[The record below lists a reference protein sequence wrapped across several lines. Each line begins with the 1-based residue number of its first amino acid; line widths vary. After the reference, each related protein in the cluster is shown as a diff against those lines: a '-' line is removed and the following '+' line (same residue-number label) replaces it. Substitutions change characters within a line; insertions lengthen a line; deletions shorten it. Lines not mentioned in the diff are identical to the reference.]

1 MPRTS
6 ALVRPSSPAVTGRD
20 VERNAKGRVMTAG
33 ARQLGG
39 AAVALA
45 LLLVPALARA
55 QDGARHDPGGD
66 AYFLRVRSSTYL
78 QLYQRALL
86 PGPNGALVTTD
97 TLAPAYEYVSL
108 RADDLDSWD
117 KDNMDVEL
125 SAWGSATFSDAYDSA
140 HRVDGDLQTANVRF
154 RAGPT
159 WVRLGRQ
166 LFVGG
171 AARFARFDGV
181 SAGSQLAMGLGAE
194 AYTGLSVLPR
204 WNGRPGYAQLGAT
217 ADTLLRDPQALP
229 EPKRSGYWL
238 AGGRIY
244 YSKGPVVGGLS
255 LHEQHESSELARRDL
270 GADLRVEPLKWA
282 SLGGNA
288 ILDVDSMGL
297 ADARLWADTTP
308 IANVD
313 VGAEYLHT
321 EPALLLSR
329 QSVLSVFSTDTFDE
343 VGSTASWRPLHSV
356 GIEGGGYIE
365 LYSAGDTGARGEIA
379 VRLTPDRNDH
389 TILRLGF
396 TRVRAPGNG
405 YSSLRDSLRQRI
417 TASVAATAE
426 AYLYLYDES
435 IRGYRT
441 SSVFAGTVEWNAM
454 EQLRFMLGSSLANT
468 PYSKTDLQA
477 MLRVA
482 YGFDAEAP

>member
-1 MPRTS
+1 MI
-6 ALVRPSSPAVTGRD
+6 
-20 VERNAKGRVMTAG
+20 TA
-33 ARQLGG
+33 RRMRG
-39 AAVALA
+39 AATALA
-45 LLLVPALARA
+45 LLLVPALAHA
-55 QDGARHDPGGD
+55 QDSARRDQAGD
-66 AYFLRVRSSTYL
+66 TYFLRVRSSTYL

-86 PGPNGALVTTD
+86 PGPNGALVSTD
-97 TLAPAYEYVSL
+97 TVSPAYEYVSL
-108 RADDLDSWD
+108 RADDLDTWD

-125 SAWGSATFSDAYDSA
+125 SAWGSTTFTDAYDTA

-154 RAGPT
+154 HSGPT

-166 LFVGG
+166 LYVGG

-181 SAGSQLAMGLGAE
+181 AGGSQLAMGLGAE
-194 AYTGLSVLPR
+194 AYAGLSVLPR
-204 WNGRPGYAQLGAT
+204 WNARPGYYQLGSA

-238 AGGRIY
+238 AGGRIFY
-244 YSKGPVVGGLS
+244 DKGPVVVGVS
-255 LHEQHESSELARRDL
+255 MHEQHESSELARRNL
-270 GADLRVEPLKWA
+270 GADLRLEPLKWA

-288 ILDVDSMGL
+288 ILDVDSVSL

-308 IANVD
+308 IAHVD

-321 EPALLLSR
+321 QPALLLSR

-343 VGSTASWRPLHSV
+343 VGSTASWRPFHSLGV
-356 GIEGGGYIE
+356 EGGGYVE

-389 TILRLGF
+389 TMLRLGF

-405 YSSLRDSLRQRI
+405 YSSLRDSLRQVVTRSI
-417 TASVAATAE
+417 AATAE
-426 AYLYLYDES
+426 AYLYVYDEP

-441 SSVFAGTVEWNAM
+441 SSVYAGTVEWKAM
-454 EQLRFMLGSSLANT
+454 DQLRLLLGTSLART
-468 PYSKTDLQA
+468 PYAASDLQA
-477 MLRVA
+477 LLRLS
-482 YGFDAEAP
+482 YGLDAEAP